1 MPIAPKPDDLLHR
14 LQAFDPFSDI
24 DPAALQWM
32 INAAAY
38 RLYETGEALF
48 RSGEAVDHMQVIME
62 GKYVVRILRNGQ
74 AQELG
79 VYETGY
85 ITGVLP
91 FSRMTHARA
100 EGIALEPTYAL
111 ELHREHFTEM
121 VNRSY
126 ALTQGLVAKMSDRVR
141 DFASLR
147 FQNEKLMAL
156 GKLSAG
162 LAHELNNPASAM
174 VRNAQELYQKV
185 HSTPE
190 KFKAIMTMGITP
202 AQTDQIN
209 AILFGKIQE
218 APSLSLSLM
227 EREERSD
234 DLLDWLEDH
243 GFDGAEDIAE
253 TFVEFGMT
261 EEELN
266 QIEGIVGL
274 KPLPAILWWLE
285 STLSLERLVG
295 EINEASNRISSLV
308 RSIKSYSHMDRGV
321 AFEPVDIHEGLLST
335 LTMLKHNLKGKQIEL
350 VKVFCKD
357 APAVKG
363 LAGELNQIWTNLIVN
378 AIDAME
384 PGGRL
389 TIRTYPE
396 RQNVF
401 VEVEDN
407 GGGIPEEDQTR
418 IFEPFFTTKP
428 MGEGT
433 GMGLEIV
440 QKIVERHNGSIKL
453 ASEPG
458 RTVFTLCFPTA

>member
-1 MPIAPKPDDLLHR
+1 MPIAPKPADLLQR
-14 LQAFDPFSDI
+14 LQAFGPFSDI

-32 INAAAY
+32 IDAAAY

-48 RSGEAVDHMQVIME
+48 RSGEAVDHMQVIIE
-62 GKYVVRILRNGQ
+62 GKFVVRIFRNGQ

-100 EGIALEPTYAL
+100 EGVALEPTYVL

-185 HSTPE
+185 HATPV

-209 AILFGKIQE
+209 AILFDKIE
-218 APSLSLSLM
+218 KAPRLALSLM

-234 DLLDWLEDH
+234 DLLDWLEDR
-243 GFDGAEDIAE
+243 GVDGAEDIAE
-253 TFVEFGMT
+253 TFVDFGMT

-266 QIEGIVGL
+266 QIEGTVGP

-350 VKVFCKD
+350 VKAFCKD

-378 AIDAME
+378 AIDAMDT
-384 PGGRL
+384 GGRL
-389 TIRTYPE
+389 TVRTYTE
-396 RQNVF
+396 RQQVC

-407 GGGIPEEDQTR
+407 GSGIPEEDQTR

-433 GMGLEIV
+433 GMGLELV

-453 ASEPG
+453 ASKPG
-458 RTVFTLCFPTA
+458 CTIFTLCFPSA